1 MPDFNT
7 IKNVYSPERKLTQTE
22 ILRAVK
28 FSIAAEYEAIQLYQQ
43 IMENTNNKNVIKA
56 LAEITED
63 EKKHVGGLNKLLEIL
78 SPEDNKIYQAGAEE
92 ILEEIAK

>member
-7 IKNVYSPERKLTQTE
+7 IQNVYSPNRKLSPVE
-22 ILRAVK
+22 ILRSIK

-43 IMENTNNKNVIKA
+43 IMENTNNRTVIKA

-78 SPEDNKIYQAGAEE
+78 SPEDERIYQAGAEE
-92 ILEEIAK
+92 ILEEISK

>member
-7 IKNVYSPERKLTQTE
+7 IQNVYSPERKLTSTE
-22 ILRAVK
+22 ILRAIK
-28 FSIAAEYEAIQLYQQ
+28 FSIAAEYEAIQLDQQ

-78 SPEDNKIYQAGAEE
+78 SPEDNKIYQMGAEE

>member
-1 MPDFNT
+1 MPNFYT
-7 IKNVYSPERKLTQTE
+7 IQNVYTPQRKLTPVE
-22 ILRAVK
+22 ILRAIK

-43 IMENTNNKNVIKA
+43 IMENSSNKNVIKA

>member
-1 MPDFNT
+1 MPEFNT
-7 IKNVYSPERKLTQTE
+7 IQNVYTPQRKLTPVE
-22 ILRAVK
+22 ILRAIK

-56 LAEITED
+56 LAEISED
-63 EKKHVGGLNKLLEIL
+63 EKKHVGGLNKLLQIL
-78 SPEDNKIYQAGAEE
+78 SPEDDKIYQAGAEE

>member
-7 IKNVYSPERKLTQTE
+7 IQNVYSPERKLTPTE

-78 SPEDNKIYQAGAEE
+78 SPEDNKIYQAGAKE

>member
-1 MPDFNT
+1 MPDFNS
-7 IKNVYSPERKLTQTE
+7 IQSIYNPNRKLSPTE
-22 ILRAVK
+22 ILRVIK

-92 ILEEIAK
+92 ILEEITK

>member
-7 IKNVYSPERKLTQTE
+7 IQNVYTPERKLSPVE
-22 ILRAVK
+22 ILRAIK

-43 IMENTNNKNVIKA
+43 IMENTNNKKVIKA

-63 EKKHVGGLNKLLEIL
+63 EKKHVGGLNKLLQIL
-78 SPEDNKIYQAGAEE
+78 SPDDDKIYQAGAKE
-92 ILEEIAK
+92 ILEEISK

>member
-7 IKNVYSPERKLTQTE
+7 IQNVYTPDRKLSPVE
-22 ILRAVK
+22 ILRAIK
-28 FSIAAEYEAIQLYQQ
+28 FSIAAEFEAIQLYQQ

>member
-7 IKNVYSPERKLTQTE
+7 IQNVYTPDRKLDGVE
-22 ILRAVK
+22 ILRAIK

-43 IMENTNNKNVIKA
+43 IMANTNNKNVIKA

-78 SPEDNKIYQAGAEE
+78 SPEDNKIYQKK
-92 ILEEIAK
+92 LFYYRKYLV

>member
-1 MPDFNT
+1 MPNFNT
-7 IKNVYSPERKLTQTE
+7 INTVYSPERKLTSTE
-22 ILRAVK
+22 ILRAIK

-56 LAEITED
+56 LAEITQD

-78 SPEDNKIYQAGAEE
+78 SPEDNKIYQAGADE

>member
-7 IKNVYSPERKLTQTE
+7 IRNVYSPNRKLSPVE
-22 ILRAVK
+22 ILRAIK

-56 LAEITED
+56 FAEITED

-78 SPEDNKIYQAGAEE
+78 SPEDDKIYQAGAEE

>member
-7 IKNVYSPERKLTQTE
+7 IQNVYSPNRKLSPVE
-22 ILRAVK
+22 ILRAIK

-56 LAEITED
+56 FAEITED

-78 SPEDNKIYQAGAEE
+78 SPEDDKIYQAGAEE
-92 ILEEIAK
+92 TLEEIEK

>member
-7 IKNVYSPERKLTQTE
+7 IQNVYTPDRKLDGVE
-22 ILRAVK
+22 ILRAIK

-43 IMENTNNKNVIKA
+43 IMANTNNKNVIKA

>member
-7 IKNVYSPERKLTQTE
+7 IRNVYSPNRKLSPVE
-22 ILRAVK
+22 ILRAIK

-56 LAEITED
+56 FAEITED

-78 SPEDNKIYQAGAEE
+78 SPEDDKIYQAGAEE
-92 ILEEIAK
+92 TLEEIEK

>member
-7 IKNVYSPERKLTQTE
+7 IQNIYSPERKLTSTE
-22 ILRAVK
+22 ILRAIK

-56 LAEITED
+56 LAEISND

-78 SPEDNKIYQAGAEE
+78 SPEDNKIYQEGAEE

>member
-1 MPDFNT
+1 MPEFNT
-7 IKNVYSPERKLTQTE
+7 IKNVYTPDRKLNAVE
-22 ILRAVK
+22 VLRAIK

-43 IMENTNNKNVIKA
+43 IMANTSNKNVIKA

>member
-7 IKNVYSPERKLTQTE
+7 IQNVYNPNRKLNPTE
-22 ILRAVK
+22 ILRAIK

>member
-1 MPDFNT
+1 MPNFNT
-7 IKNVYSPERKLTQTE
+7 IQNVYSPKRKLTSVE
-22 ILRAVK
+22 ILRAIK
-28 FSIAAEYEAIQLYQQ
+28 FSVSAEYEAIQLYQQ

-78 SPEDNKIYQAGAEE
+78 SPEDQKIYQAGAEE

>member
-7 IKNVYSPERKLTQTE
+7 IQNIYTPDRKLNPTE
-22 ILRAVK
+22 ILRAIK
-28 FSIAAEYEAIQLYQQ
+28 FSISAEYEAIQLYQQ
-43 IMENTNNKNVIKA
+43 IMENTNNKVVIKA

-78 SPEDNKIYQAGAEE
+78 SPEDNKIYQLGAEE
-92 ILEEIAK
+92 ILDEIQK

>member
-1 MPDFNT
+1 MPEFST
-7 IKNVYSPERKLTQTE
+7 IQNVYTPDRKLSPVE
-22 ILRAVK
+22 ILRAIK
-28 FSIAAEYEAIQLYQQ
+28 FSIAAEFEAIQLYQQ

-78 SPEDNKIYQAGAEE
+78 SPEDNKIYQTGAEE
-92 ILEEIAK
+92 ILEEISK

>member
-1 MPDFNT
+1 MPNFST
-7 IKNVYSPERKLTQTE
+7 IQNIYNPNHKLNSIE
-22 ILRAVK
+22 ILRAIK

-78 SPEDNKIYQAGAEE
+78 SPEDNKIYQMGAKE

>member
-1 MPDFNT
+1 MPEFST
-7 IKNVYSPERKLTQTE
+7 IQNVYTPDRKLSPVE
-22 ILRAVK
+22 ILRAIK
-28 FSIAAEYEAIQLYQQ
+28 FSIAAEFEAIQLYQQ

-56 LAEITED
+56 LAEISED

-92 ILEEIAK
+92 ILEEISK